1 MSKIIIDFNRGCDA
15 QIFDS
20 CIQHHI
26 PDITSDVV
34 LLYDISD
41 DPRTDCNSII
51 VTSSGQWFITRQT
64 TSQLFDSLQKTL
76 RFHILLQKKLRK
88 EFLTFEKKFRIV
100 LITSYIFLFIHFL
113 IIIIGVV
120 IITAFISKKLVTLFI
135 YTSTKL

>member
-64 TSQLFDSLQKTL
+64 TSQLFDSLQKNTPISYTL
-76 RFHILLQKKLRK
+76 TK
-88 EFLTFEKKFRIV
+88 EITKRISNIRKKFRIV

-120 IITAFISKKLVTLFI
+120 IITAFINKKLVTLFI